1 MEPNPILGEPIGV
14 VHVTING
21 QKVPANVYAD
31 RTCVMPDGTIRKVK
45 QEVVDA
51 LLAKKRAAEAPA
63 QAPVQQP
70 AASQPYITRVQS
82 QPVIQPVQRVQS
94 AAPQPAV
101 QPTVQAPQTT
111 MQYGVPAQNVQNAQS
126 AGYQAPVA
134 DTVQQSSQPTTSIP
148 YIPDHNDLPDQ
159 KTATRQ
165 TMVAQELMRQETA
178 AEPPKKRF
186 GLGKGK
192 KEKPASSVHHA
203 AQAPV
208 QAPAEPAQ
216 PTQKKNN
223 KVIAAILAIVI
234 VGSVAGYAFVPSIYD
249 GMNGVLTAVTGHQVG
264 VPPVSENS
272 NRDDVVTPQP
282 TVNQP
287 ASGNTDT
294 ATKALGDIDMSGDVT
309 IEFYA
314 SVKTADGREY
324 NVPLSTA
331 NLTDGTLTA
340 LLDSGGYPLTQNAQ

>member
-1 MEPNPILGEPIGV
+1 MEPNSTLGEPIGV

-70 AASQPYITRVQS
+70 AASQPHITRVQS
-82 QPVIQPVQRVQS
+82 QPVI
-94 AAPQPAV
+94 QPAV

-134 DTVQQSSQPTTSIP
+134 DTVQQSSQPTTSVP
-148 YIPDHNDLPDQ
+148 YIPDPNELPDQ
-159 KTATRQ
+159 MTATRQ
-165 TMVAQELMRQETA
+165 TMVAQELMQQEANEA
-178 AEPPKKRF
+178 AKKRF

-192 KEKPASSVHHA
+192 KEKPASGVHHA
-203 AQAPV
+203 APAPTQAT
-208 QAPAEPAQ
+208 AEPAR
-216 PTQKKNN
+216 PSQKKKSS
-223 KVIAAILAIVI
+223 KVIAAILAVVI
-234 VGSVAGYAFVPSIYD
+234 VGGVAGYAFVPSVYD
-249 GMNGVLTAVTGHQVG
+249 GVNGVLTAVTGHQVG

-272 NRDDVVTPQP
+272 NSDDVVTPQP

-294 ATKALGDIDMSGDVT
+294 ATKALGNIDMSGDVT

-324 NVPLSTA
+324 KVPLSTA
-331 NLTDGTLTA
+331 NLTDGTLTS

>member
-1 MEPNPILGEPIGV
+1 MESNPILGEPIGV

-70 AASQPYITRVQS
+70 ARPS
-82 QPVIQPVQRVQS
+82 
-94 AAPQPAV
+94 
-101 QPTVQAPQTT
+101 
-111 MQYGVPAQNVQNAQS
+111 
-126 AGYQAPVA
+126 
-134 DTVQQSSQPTTSIP
+134 
-148 YIPDHNDLPDQ
+148 
-159 KTATRQ
+159 
-165 TMVAQELMRQETA
+165 
-178 AEPPKKRF
+178 
-186 GLGKGK
+186 
-192 KEKPASSVHHA
+192 
-203 AQAPV
+203 
-208 QAPAEPAQ
+208 
-216 PTQKKNN
+216 QKKKSS
-223 KVIAAILAIVI
+223 KVIAAILAVVI
-234 VGSVAGYAFVPSIYD
+234 VGGVAGYAFVPSVYD
-249 GMNGVLTAVTGHQVG
+249 GVNGVLTAVTGHQVG

-272 NRDDVVTPQP
+272 NSDDVVTPQP

-314 SVKTADGREY
+314 NVKTADGREY
-324 NVPLSTA
+324 KVPLSTA
-331 NLTDGTLTA
+331 NLTDGTLTS

>member
-1 MEPNPILGEPIGV
+1 MESNPILGEPIGV

-70 AASQPYITRVQS
+70 AASQPHITRVQS
-82 QPVIQPVQRVQS
+82 QPVI
-94 AAPQPAV
+94 QPAV

-111 MQYGVPAQNVQNAQS
+111 MQYGVPTQNVQNAQS

-134 DTVQQSSQPTTSIP
+134 DTVQQSSQPTTSVP
-148 YIPDHNDLPDQ
+148 YISDPDNLPDQ
-159 KTATRQ
+159 MTATRQ
-165 TMVAQELMRQETA
+165 TMIAQELMRQETA

-186 GLGKGK
+186 GFGKGK

-208 QAPAEPAQ
+208 QAPAKPAQ
-216 PTQKKNN
+216 PTQKKKNN
-223 KVIAAILAIVI
+223 KAIAAILAIVI
-234 VGSVAGYAFVPSIYD
+234 VGGVTGYAFVPSIYD

-272 NRDDVVTPQP
+272 NSDDVVTPQP

-314 SVKTADGREY
+314 NVKTADGREY
-324 NVPLSTA
+324 KVPLSTA

>member
-1 MEPNPILGEPIGV
+1 MESNPILGEPIGV

-70 AASQPYITRVQS
+70 AASQPHITRVQS
-82 QPVIQPVQRVQS
+82 QPVI
-94 AAPQPAV
+94 QPAV

-111 MQYGVPAQNVQNAQS
+111 MQYGVPTQNVQNAQS

-134 DTVQQSSQPTTSIP
+134 DTVQQSSQPTTSVP
-148 YIPDHNDLPDQ
+148 YIPDPNELPDQ
-159 KTATRQ
+159 MTATRQ
-165 TMVAQELMRQETA
+165 TMVAQELMQQEANEA
-178 AEPPKKRF
+178 AKKRF

-192 KEKPASSVHHA
+192 KEKPASGVHHA
-203 AQAPV
+203 APAPTQAT
-208 QAPAEPAQ
+208 AEPAR
-216 PTQKKNN
+216 PSQKKKSS
-223 KVIAAILAIVI
+223 KVIAAILAVVI
-234 VGSVAGYAFVPSIYD
+234 VGGVAGYAFVPSVYD
-249 GMNGVLTAVTGHQVG
+249 GVNGVLTAVTGHQVG
-264 VPPVSENS
+264 VPPVSENGD
-272 NRDDVVTPQP
+272 NDVITPQP

-287 ASGNTDT
+287 ASGSTDT
-294 ATKALGDIDMSGDVT
+294 TSNEVNKVLGDIDMSGDVT

-314 SVKTADGREY
+314 NVKTADGREY
-324 NVPLSTA
+324 KVPLSTA
-331 NLTDGTLTA
+331 NLTDGTLTS

>member
-1 MEPNPILGEPIGV
+1 MESNPILGEPIGV

-70 AASQPYITRVQS
+70 AASQPHITRVQS
-82 QPVIQPVQRVQS
+82 QPVI
-94 AAPQPAV
+94 QPAV

-111 MQYGVPAQNVQNAQS
+111 MQYGVPTQNVQNAQS

-134 DTVQQSSQPTTSIP
+134 DTVQQSSQPTTSVP
-148 YIPDHNDLPDQ
+148 YIPDPDNLPDQ
-159 KTATRQ
+159 MTATRQ
-165 TMVAQELMRQETA
+165 TMVAQELMQQEANEA
-178 AEPPKKRF
+178 AKKRF

-192 KEKPASSVHHA
+192 KEKSASGVHHA
-203 AQAPV
+203 APAPTQAT
-208 QAPAEPAQ
+208 AEPAR
-216 PTQKKNN
+216 PSQKKKSS
-223 KVIAAILAIVI
+223 KVIAAILAVVI
-234 VGSVAGYAFVPSIYD
+234 VGGVAGYAFVPSVYD
-249 GMNGVLTAVTGHQVG
+249 GVNGVLTAVTGHQVG
-264 VPPVSENS
+264 VPPVSENGD
-272 NRDDVVTPQP
+272 NDVITPQP

-287 ASGNTDT
+287 ASGSTDT
-294 ATKALGDIDMSGDVT
+294 TSNEVNKVLGDIDMSGDVT

>member
-1 MEPNPILGEPIGV
+1 MESNPILGEPIGV

-70 AASQPYITRVQS
+70 AASQPHITRVQS
-82 QPVIQPVQRVQS
+82 QPVI
-94 AAPQPAV
+94 QPAV

-111 MQYGVPAQNVQNAQS
+111 MQYGVPTQNVQNAQS

-134 DTVQQSSQPTTSIP
+134 DTVQQSSQPTTSVP
-148 YIPDHNDLPDQ
+148 YIPDPNELPDQ
-159 KTATRQ
+159 MTATRQ
-165 TMVAQELMRQETA
+165 TMVAQELMQQEANEA
-178 AEPPKKRF
+178 AKKRF

-192 KEKPASSVHHA
+192 KEKPASGVHHA
-203 AQAPV
+203 APAPTQAT
-208 QAPAEPAQ
+208 AEPAR
-216 PTQKKNN
+216 PSQKKKSS
-223 KVIAAILAIVI
+223 KVIAAILAVVI
-234 VGSVAGYAFVPSIYD
+234 VGGVAGYAFVPSVYD
-249 GMNGVLTAVTGHQVG
+249 GVNGVLTAVTGHQVG

-272 NRDDVVTPQP
+272 NSDDVVTPQP

-314 SVKTADGREY
+314 NVKTADGREY
-324 NVPLSTA
+324 KVPLSTA
-331 NLTDGTLTA
+331 NLTDGTLTS

>member
-63 QAPVQQP
+63 QAPVQ
-70 AASQPYITRVQS
+70 
-82 QPVIQPVQRVQS
+82 
-94 AAPQPAV
+94 
-101 QPTVQAPQTT
+101 
-111 MQYGVPAQNVQNAQS
+111 
-126 AGYQAPVA
+126 
-134 DTVQQSSQPTTSIP
+134 
-148 YIPDHNDLPDQ
+148 
-159 KTATRQ
+159 
-165 TMVAQELMRQETA
+165 
-178 AEPPKKRF
+178 
-186 GLGKGK
+186 
-192 KEKPASSVHHA
+192 
-203 AQAPV
+203 
-208 QAPAEPAQ
+208 APAKPAQ
-216 PTQKKNN
+216 PTQKKKNN

-234 VGSVAGYAFVPSIYD
+234 VGGVAGYAFVPSIYD

-272 NRDDVVTPQP
+272 NSDDVVTPQP

>member
-1 MEPNPILGEPIGV
+1 MELNSTLGEPIGV

-31 RTCVMPDGTIRKVK
+31 RTCIMPDGTIRKVK

-51 LLAKKRAAEAPA
+51 LLAKKRAAEIPA
-63 QAPVQQP
+63 QTPAQQAPVAQP
-70 AASQPYITRVQS
+70 FITRVQS
-82 QPVIQPVQRVQS
+82 QPVVQPVQP

-101 QPTVQAPQTT
+101 QTPQTT
-111 MQYGVPAQNVQNAQS
+111 MQYGVSAHGVSPAQAP
-126 AGYQAPVA
+126 GYQVPV
-134 DTVQQSSQPTTSIP
+134 TGSVEQPSQATASVP
-148 YIPDHNDLPDQ
+148 YIPDPNEMQ
-159 KTATRQ
+159 
-165 TMVAQELMRQETA
+165 QEANEA
-178 AEPPKKRF
+178 AKKRF

-192 KEKPASSVHHA
+192 KEKPASGVHHA
-203 AQAPV
+203 APAPTQAT
-208 QAPAEPAQ
+208 AEPAR
-216 PTQKKNN
+216 PSQKKKSS
-223 KVIAAILAIVI
+223 KVIAAILAVVI
-234 VGSVAGYAFVPSIYD
+234 VGGVAGYAFVPSVYD
-249 GMNGVLTAVTGHQVG
+249 GVNGVLTAVTGHQVG

-272 NRDDVVTPQP
+272 NSDDVVTPQP

-331 NLTDGTLTA
+331 NLTDGTLTS

>member
-1 MEPNPILGEPIGV
+1 MESNPILGEPIGV

-70 AASQPYITRVQS
+70 AASQPHITRVQS
-82 QPVIQPVQRVQS
+82 QPVI
-94 AAPQPAV
+94 QPAV

-111 MQYGVPAQNVQNAQS
+111 MQYGVPTQNVQNAQS
-126 AGYQAPVA
+126 AGYQAPVT
-134 DTVQQSSQPTTSIP
+134 DTVQQPSQATASVP
-148 YIPDHNDLPDQ
+148 YIPDPNELPDQ
-159 KTATRQ
+159 MTATRQ
-165 TMVAQELMRQETA
+165 TMVAQELMQQEANEA
-178 AEPPKKRF
+178 AKKRF

-192 KEKPASSVHHA
+192 KEKPASGVHHA
-203 AQAPV
+203 APAPTQAT
-208 QAPAEPAQ
+208 AEPAR
-216 PTQKKNN
+216 PSQKKKSS
-223 KVIAAILAIVI
+223 KVIAAILAVVI
-234 VGSVAGYAFVPSIYD
+234 VGGVAGYAFVPSVYD
-249 GMNGVLTAVTGHQVG
+249 GVNGVLTAVTGHQVG

-272 NRDDVVTPQP
+272 NSDDVVTPQP

-314 SVKTADGREY
+314 NVKTADGREY
-324 NVPLSTA
+324 KVPMSTA
-331 NLTDGTLTA
+331 NLTDGTLTS

>member
-1 MEPNPILGEPIGV
+1 MESNPILGEPIGV

-70 AASQPYITRVQS
+70 AASQPHITRVQS
-82 QPVIQPVQRVQS
+82 QPVI
-94 AAPQPAV
+94 QPAV

-134 DTVQQSSQPTTSIP
+134 DTVQQSSQATASVP
-148 YIPDHNDLPDQ
+148 YIPDPNELPDQ
-159 KTATRQ
+159 MTATRQ
-165 TMVAQELMRQETA
+165 TMVAQELMQQEANEA
-178 AEPPKKRF
+178 AKKRF

-192 KEKPASSVHHA
+192 KEKPASDVHHA
-203 AQAPV
+203 APAPTQAT
-208 QAPAEPAQ
+208 AEPAR
-216 PTQKKNN
+216 PSQKKKSS
-223 KVIAAILAIVI
+223 KVIAAILAVVI
-234 VGSVAGYAFVPSIYD
+234 VGGVAGYAFVPSVYD
-249 GMNGVLTAVTGHQVG
+249 GVNGVLTAVTGRQVG
-264 VPPVSENS
+264 VPPVSENGD
-272 NRDDVVTPQP
+272 NDVITPQP

-287 ASGNTDT
+287 ASGSTDT
-294 ATKALGDIDMSGDVT
+294 TSNEVNKVLGDIDMSGDVT

-314 SVKTADGREY
+314 NVKTADGREY
-324 NVPLSTA
+324 KVPLSTA
-331 NLTDGTLTA
+331 NLTDGTLTS

>member
-1 MEPNPILGEPIGV
+1 MESNPILGEPIGV

-70 AASQPYITRVQS
+70 AASQPHITRVQS
-82 QPVIQPVQRVQS
+82 QPVI
-94 AAPQPAV
+94 QPAV

-111 MQYGVPAQNVQNAQS
+111 MQYGVPTQNVQNAQS

-134 DTVQQSSQPTTSIP
+134 DTVQQSSQPTTSVP
-148 YIPDHNDLPDQ
+148 YIPDHDNLPDQ
-159 KTATRQ
+159 MTATRQ
-165 TMVAQELMRQETA
+165 TMIAQELMRQETA

-186 GLGKGK
+186 GFGKGK

-208 QAPAEPAQ
+208 QAPAKPAQ
-216 PTQKKNN
+216 PTQKKKKNN
-223 KVIAAILAIVI
+223 KAIAAILAIVI
-234 VGSVAGYAFVPSIYD
+234 VGGVTGYAFVPSIYD

-272 NRDDVVTPQP
+272 NSDDVVTPQP

>member
-1 MEPNPILGEPIGV
+1 MEANPILGEPIGV

-70 AASQPYITRVQS
+70 AASQPHITRVQS
-82 QPVIQPVQRVQS
+82 QPVI
-94 AAPQPAV
+94 QPAV

-111 MQYGVPAQNVQNAQS
+111 MQYGVSAHGVSPAQAP
-126 AGYQAPVA
+126 GYQVPV
-134 DTVQQSSQPTTSIP
+134 TGSVEQPSQATASVP
-148 YIPDHNDLPDQ
+148 YIPDPNELPDQ
-159 KTATRQ
+159 MTATRQ
-165 TMVAQELMRQETA
+165 TMVAQELMQQEANEA
-178 AEPPKKRF
+178 AKKRF

-192 KEKPASSVHHA
+192 KEKPASGVHHA
-203 AQAPV
+203 APASTQAT
-208 QAPAEPAQ
+208 AEPAR
-216 PTQKKNN
+216 PSQKKKSS
-223 KVIAAILAIVI
+223 KVIAAILAVVI
-234 VGSVAGYAFVPSIYD
+234 VGGVAGYAFVPSVYD
-249 GMNGVLTAVTGHQVG
+249 GVNGVLTAVTGHQVG
-264 VPPVSENS
+264 VPPVSENGD
-272 NRDDVVTPQP
+272 NDVITPQP

-287 ASGNTDT
+287 ASGSTDT
-294 ATKALGDIDMSGDVT
+294 TSNEVNKVLGDIDMSGDVT

-314 SVKTADGREY
+314 NVKTADGREY
-324 NVPLSTA
+324 KVPLSTA
-331 NLTDGTLTA
+331 NLTDGILTA

>member
-1 MEPNPILGEPIGV
+1 MESNPILGEPIGV

-63 QAPVQQP
+63 QAPVQ
-70 AASQPYITRVQS
+70 
-82 QPVIQPVQRVQS
+82 
-94 AAPQPAV
+94 
-101 QPTVQAPQTT
+101 
-111 MQYGVPAQNVQNAQS
+111 
-126 AGYQAPVA
+126 
-134 DTVQQSSQPTTSIP
+134 
-148 YIPDHNDLPDQ
+148 
-159 KTATRQ
+159 
-165 TMVAQELMRQETA
+165 
-178 AEPPKKRF
+178 
-186 GLGKGK
+186 
-192 KEKPASSVHHA
+192 
-203 AQAPV
+203 
-208 QAPAEPAQ
+208 APAKPAQ
-216 PTQKKNN
+216 PTQKKKNN

-234 VGSVAGYAFVPSIYD
+234 VGGVAGYAFVPSIYD

-272 NRDDVVTPQP
+272 NSDDVVTPQP

>member
-70 AASQPYITRVQS
+70 AASQPHITRVQS
-82 QPVIQPVQRVQS
+82 QPVIQP
-94 AAPQPAV
+94 AV
-101 QPTVQAPQTT
+101 QPTVQAP
-111 MQYGVPAQNVQNAQS
+111 A
-126 AGYQAPVA
+126 
-134 DTVQQSSQPTTSIP
+134 
-148 YIPDHNDLPDQ
+148 
-159 KTATRQ
+159 K
-165 TMVAQELMRQETA
+165 
-178 AEPPKKRF
+178 
-186 GLGKGK
+186 
-192 KEKPASSVHHA
+192 
-203 AQAPV
+203 
-208 QAPAEPAQ
+208 PAQ
-216 PTQKKNN
+216 PTQKKKKNN

-234 VGSVAGYAFVPSIYD
+234 VGGVAGYAFVPSIYD

-272 NRDDVVTPQP
+272 NSDDVVTPQP

>member
-1 MEPNPILGEPIGV
+1 MEPNSTLGEPIGV

-31 RTCVMPDGTIRKVK
+31 RTCIMPDGTIRKVK

-51 LLAKKRAAEAPA
+51 LLAKKRAAEIPAQTPAQQAPA
-63 QAPVQQP
+63 AQP
-70 AASQPYITRVQS
+70 FITRVQS
-82 QPVIQPVQRVQS
+82 QPVVQPVQP

-101 QPTVQAPQTT
+101 QTPQTT
-111 MQYGVPAQNVQNAQS
+111 MQYGVSAHGVSPAQAP
-126 AGYQAPVA
+126 GYQVPV
-134 DTVQQSSQPTTSIP
+134 TGSVEQPSQATASVP
-148 YIPDHNDLPDQ
+148 YITDPNELPDQ
-159 KTATRQ
+159 MTATRQ
-165 TMVAQELMRQETA
+165 TMVAQELMQQEANEA
-178 AEPPKKRF
+178 AKKRF

-192 KEKPASSVHHA
+192 KEKSASGVHHA
-203 AQAPV
+203 APAPTQAT
-208 QAPAEPAQ
+208 AEPAR
-216 PTQKKNN
+216 PSQKKKSS
-223 KVIAAILAIVI
+223 KVIAAILAVVI
-234 VGSVAGYAFVPSIYD
+234 VGGVAGYAFVPSVYD
-249 GMNGVLTAVTGHQVG
+249 GVNGVLTAVTGHQVG

-272 NRDDVVTPQP
+272 NSDDVVTPQP
-282 TVNQP
+282 TVNQS

-324 NVPLSTA
+324 NVHLSTA